1 MSWTWPRIDRRTVLI
16 MLGAYTAFGLWQGN
30 TVWLAIQADHD
41 DTPWSHPYFWEMT
54 GTLSHLPWAWI
65 PFAAARNAA
74 RPAGHW
80 PRFLSI
86 HAAGFALYAALHTA
100 LMLGSRVSLYPLL
113 GWGSYHYGGSAFRLP
128 MEWHKDALAY
138 VLLAVGYGLVSSWRD
153 AQRRALREAQV
164 ATELRDAQ
172 LRALVGQLNPH
183 FLFNALNTI
192 SAVMYTDL
200 ARTDR
205 LLADL
210 GQMLRAGFT
219 ADAPTWSLAEERAHT
234 EHFLA
239 MMLARFGDRL
249 NVRWRVDETANAQVP
264 RFTLQL
270 LVENAIKHNEHVRG
284 PLEIAISV
292 RRVTDRT
299 GEASLVDPNPAG
311 GADRASRP
319 RLASLVDRVEIEV
332 ADNGCGFEGA
342 EASASAGPGTGLATL
357 RRALELCH
365 GPATTLVLD
374 RAPAGGARVRLS
386 VPAELGA

>member
-1 MSWTWPRIDRRTVLI
+1 MI
-16 MLGAYTAFGLWQGN
+16 MLGAYSAFGLWQGN
-30 TVWLAIQADHD
+30 TVWLAMQADRSD
-41 DTPWSHPYFWEMT
+41 ATWAHPYFWELT

-65 PFAAARNAA
+65 PFAAARNAS
-74 RPAGHW
+74 RPVGQW
-80 PRFLSI
+80 PRFVAI
-86 HAAGFALYAALHTA
+86 HAAGFALYATLHTA
-100 LMLGSRVSLYPLL
+100 LMLGSRIALYPLL
-113 GWGSYHYGGSAFRLP
+113 GWGRYHYGGSEFRLP
-128 MEWHKDALAY
+128 MEWHKDMLAY
-138 VLLAVGYGLVSSWRD
+138 VLLTVGYGLVSSWRN
-153 AQRRALREAQV
+153 AQRRALHAAQV

-210 GQMLRAGFT
+210 GQMLRAGL
-219 ADAPTWSLAEERAHT
+219 AAGAAPTWSLAQERAHT

-249 NVRWRVDETANAQVP
+249 SVRWRVDDTAVAQVP

-270 LVENAIKHNEHVRG
+270 LVENAITHNEHVRG
-284 PLEIAISV
+284 LLEIAISV
-292 RRVTDRT
+292 RRV
-299 GEASLVDPNPAG
+299 G
-311 GADRASRP
+311 
-319 RLASLVDRVEIEV
+319 DRVEVEV
-332 ADNGCGFEGA
+332 ADNGCGF
-342 EASASAGPGTGLATL
+342 ASAGTSNGTGTGTGLATL

-374 RAPAGGARVRLS
+374 RAATGGACVRLN
-386 VPAELGA
+386 VPAELTA